1 MNKKEEKWTQD
12 LVRHMESFCAK
23 QTDCDRCVLRFG
35 LDNSQASC
43 AMKRAKHLFTQK
55 KVIDEMLRREYEP
68 LEEMARAMM
77 KVKRPE
83 WDIVQIRTRDVTAMA
98 FVRKDKQKPP
108 FMEEV

>member
-1 MNKKEEKWTQD
+1 MDKKEEKQTTD
-12 LVRHMESFCAK
+12 LIRHMESFCSK
-23 QTDCDRCVLRFG
+23 SKNCDRCVLRFG
-35 LDNSQASC
+35 LDDSAASC

-83 WDIVQIRTRDVTAMA
+83 WDIVKIQTQSVSAMA
-98 FVRKDKQKPP
+98 FVRKDKKKPP
-108 FMEEV
+108 FMEEH